1 MAAVR
6 LWAAVHGP
14 VTLEL
19 EGITPFDSDGER
31 LARLAIGDVL
41 ASLRLVHPLD
51 PDTLE
56 QTP

>member
-1 MAAVR
+1 
-6 LWAAVHGP
+6 